1 MASSAKI
8 SFLKMLEYLILGMIL
23 AMMILTLGLYVT
35 ENIVRG
41 IYNEE
46 IKYVKTNKQRFDWN

>member
-1 MASSAKI
+1 M
-8 SFLKMLEYLILGMIL
+8 